1 MSKKVLAK
9 FGNPIIIQNKR
20 VNENPKSIHSNI
32 EKTYKMKGEKRMIYP
47 NLSAEMARSKMTQA
61 ELAKALGKTAP
72 VMSLKLSGK
81 ASISLDEAVKIK
93 RAVGTRLSLDVLF
106 DKDVI

>member
-1 MSKKVLAK
+1 
-9 FGNPIIIQNKR
+9 
-20 VNENPKSIHSNI
+20 
-32 EKTYKMKGEKRMIYP
+32 MIYP

-61 ELAKALGKTAP
+61 ELAEALGKTAS

-81 ASISLDEAVKIK
+81 TPISLDEAMEIK
-93 RAVGTRLSLDVLF
+93 RAVKTRLTLDALF